1 MVSIEAARA
10 EPFSVKLA
18 AMAAMAAAAAVAAD
32 MAAALA
38 GAEAMAVVQELR

>member
-18 AMAAMAAAAAVAAD
+18 AMAAMAAAAA
-32 MAAALA
+32 MAGAEA
-38 GAEAMAVVQELR
+38 GAEAMAVVRELR